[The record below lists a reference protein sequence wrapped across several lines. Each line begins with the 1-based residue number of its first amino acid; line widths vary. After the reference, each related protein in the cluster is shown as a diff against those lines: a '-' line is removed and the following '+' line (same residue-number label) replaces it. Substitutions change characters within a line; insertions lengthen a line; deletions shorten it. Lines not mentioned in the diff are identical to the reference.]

1 MVVQESAV
9 RDTLRRP
16 LVSMDA
22 GDVENRK
29 RWVDLSSALLDFPA
43 VEASEQGDKGAL
55 TPILAQLLIIYRI

>member
-1 MVVQESAV
+1 
-9 RDTLRRP
+9 
-16 LVSMDA
+16 MDA

-43 VEASEQGDKGAL
+43 VESSEQGDKGAL